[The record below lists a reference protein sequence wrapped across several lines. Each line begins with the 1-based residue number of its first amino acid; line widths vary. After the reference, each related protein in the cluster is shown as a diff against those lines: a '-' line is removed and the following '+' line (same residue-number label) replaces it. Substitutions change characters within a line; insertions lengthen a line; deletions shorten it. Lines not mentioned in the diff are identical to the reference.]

1 MSTRSGYEPVMTQTS
16 TPVNESGLTVPGYL
30 TEFQSTNDWASAG
43 RPPVSS
49 PATARSERKVL
60 R

>member
-1 MSTRSGYEPVMTQTS
+1 MTQTS